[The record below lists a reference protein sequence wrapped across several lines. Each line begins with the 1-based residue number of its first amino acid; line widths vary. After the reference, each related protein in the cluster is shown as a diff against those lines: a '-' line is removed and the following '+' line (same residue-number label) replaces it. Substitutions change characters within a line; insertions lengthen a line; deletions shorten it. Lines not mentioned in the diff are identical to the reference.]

1 MMENNKTTWEDHM
14 RNSDIVKQ
22 REKREREAF
31 LVASKEALR
40 KACRKKID
48 TTMIGAI
55 NVIELELFVLMG
67 ENDSH
72 SLKLREAYG
81 RIRSKILDNGNNQ
94 KRIIDEEIS
103 QYTVEWNKQTLV
115 MPVRNNSE
123 GK

>member
-1 MMENNKTTWEDHM
+1 MMEDSKTTWEDHK
-14 RNSDIVKQ
+14 RNSDIVRQ
-22 REKREREAF
+22 REKKERETF
-31 LVASKEALR
+31 LLASKEALR
-40 KACRKKID
+40 KTCRKKID

-55 NVIELELFVLMG
+55 NVIELELFGLMS
-67 ENDSH
+67 ENDSL

-115 MPVRNNSE
+115 MPVRNISE

>member
-1 MMENNKTTWEDHM
+1 MEDSKTTWEDHK
-14 RNSDIVKQ
+14 RNSDIVRQ
-22 REKREREAF
+22 REKKERETF
-31 LVASKEALR
+31 LLASKEALR
-40 KACRKKID
+40 KTCRKKID

-55 NVIELELFVLMG
+55 NVIELELFGLMS
-67 ENDSH
+67 ENDSL

-115 MPVRNNSE
+115 MPVRNISE